1 MQTSTTI
8 DKASLPR
15 RWMQPAAV
23 LLWVLIWQLAAMAVN
38 IPLLLPSPLAVL
50 QRLWQLCGEGEF
62 WYTVLTSLC
71 RILLG
76 FAAGV
81 AGGVLLAAAAWRWQ
95 FVQAMVRPM
104 VGVLKSTPV
113 ASFII
118 LALVWVKTE
127 QLATLISFIMV
138 LPLVYNNLCQGI
150 AAADPKLLEMAKVF
164 ELSGWKTFRCCY
176 LPAILPFFL
185 SAVSS
190 ALGLAWKSGIA
201 AEVLGRP
208 LTAIGTKIYESK
220 VYLETADLF
229 AWTLVIILLSV
240 ALERLL
246 LRATD
251 RVKKEGKAAS
261 GMQLRDLTLQYD
273 GVRVLE
279 HLNLTLPDSG
289 LVCILAPSGT
299 GKTTLL
305 NLFCGL
311 LKPDGGRI
319 EGLEDRK
326 FAYVF
331 QEDRLVPQLTAR
343 ENIRLV
349 MEQPDDQWICQMME
363 QLGLAGWEDALPQE
377 LSGGMQRRVAIARAF
392 AYGKQYGSRTVY
404 LLDEPLKGLDE
415 QAAAQTLALIR
426 ERVGGALAFWITHDR
441 TQAQAADWI
450 VCFEGRPMHLTQL
463 IDIRKKEQ

>member
-1 MQTSTTI
+1 MQTSTTT
-8 DKASLPR
+8 DKVSLPR
-15 RWMQPAAV
+15 RWMQPTAV
-23 LLWVLIWQLAAMAVN
+23 MLWVLIWQLAAMAVN
-38 IPLLLPSPLAVL
+38 IPLLLPSPVVVL

-81 AGGVLLAAAAWRWQ
+81 AAGVLLAAAAWRWQ

-240 ALERLL
+240 ILDSSSVPTLLFAMCVTGWCPIARLVRSQMLQISSSEYVMAAKVMGVKPLTSVVTHFIPNTLSVIIVNITFRIPGFIFSEAFLSYVGLGVQPPATSWGALCS
-246 LRATD
+246 
-251 RVKKEGKAAS
+251 AAS
-261 GMQLRDLTLQYD
+261 LNFLFYPYQLVAPAGLIALTMLCFTLIGDGLRD
-273 GVRVLE
+273 
-279 HLNLTLPDSG
+279 
-289 LVCILAPSGT
+289 
-299 GKTTLL
+299 
-305 NLFCGL
+305 
-311 LKPDGGRI
+311 
-319 EGLEDRK
+319 
-326 FAYVF
+326 
-331 QEDRLVPQLTAR
+331 
-343 ENIRLV
+343 
-349 MEQPDDQWICQMME
+349 
-363 QLGLAGWEDALPQE
+363 ALDPK
-377 LSGGMQRRVAIARAF
+377 LRR
-392 AYGKQYGSRTVY
+392 
-404 LLDEPLKGLDE
+404 
-415 QAAAQTLALIR
+415 
-426 ERVGGALAFWITHDR
+426 
-441 TQAQAADWI
+441 
-450 VCFEGRPMHLTQL
+450 
-463 IDIRKKEQ
+463 

>member
-1 MQTSTTI
+1 MIQDAFWGILIPFLGTSLGAGCVFFLKNSLRDGIQRALTGFAAGVMVAASVWSLLIPAMEQAADLGGLAFFPAVVGFWLGILFLLLLDHLIPHLHQNSLQAEGPKSQLQRTTMMVLAVTLHNI
-8 DKASLPR
+8 PEGMAVGVVYAGYLAGTAQITAAGALALSLGIAIQNFPEGAIISMPLR
-15 RWMQPAAV
+15 AEGEGKLRAFAGGV
-23 LLWVLIWQLAAMAVN
+23 LSGVVEPIGALVTILAAE
-38 IPLLLPSPLAVL
+38 LLGPALP
-50 QRLWQLCGEGEF
+50 
-62 WYTVLTSLC
+62 Y
-71 RILLG
+71 LLG

-81 AGGVLLAAAAWRWQ
+81 TAGVLLAAAAWRWQ

-164 ELSGWKTFRCCY
+164 ELSGWKTFHCCY
-176 LPAILPFFL
+176 LPADNPFFL

-246 LRATD
+246 LWVTD
-251 RVKKEGKAAS
+251 RVQKRRKGGERDAA
-261 GMQLRDLTLQYD
+261 
-273 GVRVLE
+273 V
-279 HLNLTLPDSG
+279 
-289 LVCILAPSGT
+289 
-299 GKTTLL
+299 
-305 NLFCGL
+305 
-311 LKPDGGRI
+311 
-319 EGLEDRK
+319 
-326 FAYVF
+326 
-331 QEDRLVPQLTAR
+331 
-343 ENIRLV
+343 
-349 MEQPDDQWICQMME
+349 
-363 QLGLAGWEDALPQE
+363 
-377 LSGGMQRRVAIARAF
+377 
-392 AYGKQYGSRTVY
+392 
-404 LLDEPLKGLDE
+404 
-415 QAAAQTLALIR
+415 
-426 ERVGGALAFWITHDR
+426 
-441 TQAQAADWI
+441 
-450 VCFEGRPMHLTQL
+450 
-463 IDIRKKEQ
+463 

>member
-1 MQTSTTI
+1 M
-8 DKASLPR
+8 
-15 RWMQPAAV
+15 
-23 LLWVLIWQLAAMAVN
+23 
-38 IPLLLPSPLAVL
+38 AVL

-81 AGGVLLAAAAWRWQ
+81 AAGVLLAAAAWRWQ

-138 LPLVYNNLCQGI
+138 LPLVY
-150 AAADPKLLEMAKVF
+150 
-164 ELSGWKTFRCCY
+164 KTFHCCY

-246 LRATD
+246 LWVTD
-251 RVKKEGKAAS
+251 RVQKRRKGGERDAA
-261 GMQLRDLTLQYD
+261 
-273 GVRVLE
+273 V
-279 HLNLTLPDSG
+279 
-289 LVCILAPSGT
+289 
-299 GKTTLL
+299 
-305 NLFCGL
+305 
-311 LKPDGGRI
+311 
-319 EGLEDRK
+319 
-326 FAYVF
+326 
-331 QEDRLVPQLTAR
+331 
-343 ENIRLV
+343 
-349 MEQPDDQWICQMME
+349 
-363 QLGLAGWEDALPQE
+363 
-377 LSGGMQRRVAIARAF
+377 
-392 AYGKQYGSRTVY
+392 
-404 LLDEPLKGLDE
+404 
-415 QAAAQTLALIR
+415 
-426 ERVGGALAFWITHDR
+426 
-441 TQAQAADWI
+441 
-450 VCFEGRPMHLTQL
+450 
-463 IDIRKKEQ
+463 

>member
-1 MQTSTTI
+1 MQTSTTT
-8 DKASLPR
+8 DKASLPH

-23 LLWVLIWQLAAMAVN
+23 LLWVLLWQLAAMAVD

-50 QRLWQLCGEGEF
+50 QRLWQLCREGEF

-81 AGGVLLAAAAWRWQ
+81 TAGVLLAAAAWRWQ

-104 VGVLKSTPV
+104 FGVLKSTPV

-164 ELSGWKTFRCCY
+164 ELSGWKTFHCCY

-246 LRATD
+246 LWVTD
-251 RVKKEGKAAS
+251 SVQKRRKGGERDAA
-261 GMQLRDLTLQYD
+261 
-273 GVRVLE
+273 V
-279 HLNLTLPDSG
+279 
-289 LVCILAPSGT
+289 
-299 GKTTLL
+299 
-305 NLFCGL
+305 
-311 LKPDGGRI
+311 
-319 EGLEDRK
+319 
-326 FAYVF
+326 
-331 QEDRLVPQLTAR
+331 
-343 ENIRLV
+343 
-349 MEQPDDQWICQMME
+349 
-363 QLGLAGWEDALPQE
+363 
-377 LSGGMQRRVAIARAF
+377 
-392 AYGKQYGSRTVY
+392 
-404 LLDEPLKGLDE
+404 
-415 QAAAQTLALIR
+415 
-426 ERVGGALAFWITHDR
+426 
-441 TQAQAADWI
+441 
-450 VCFEGRPMHLTQL
+450 
-463 IDIRKKEQ
+463 

>member
-1 MQTSTTI
+1 MQTSTTT
-8 DKASLPR
+8 DKVSLPH

-23 LLWVLIWQLAAMAVN
+23 LLWVLLWQLAAMAVD

-62 WYTVLTSLC
+62 WYTVFTSLC

-81 AGGVLLAAAAWRWQ
+81 AAGVLLAAAAWRWR
-95 FVQAMVRPM
+95 FVQAISRPI

-150 AAADPKLLEMAKVF
+150 AAAGPKAAGDGKGVRAFRLEN
-164 ELSGWKTFRCCY
+164 RHCCY

-190 ALGLAWKSGIA
+190 ALGLAWKSGF

-246 LRATD
+246 LWVTD
-251 RVKKEGKAAS
+251 SVQKRRKGGERDAA
-261 GMQLRDLTLQYD
+261 
-273 GVRVLE
+273 V
-279 HLNLTLPDSG
+279 
-289 LVCILAPSGT
+289 
-299 GKTTLL
+299 
-305 NLFCGL
+305 
-311 LKPDGGRI
+311 
-319 EGLEDRK
+319 
-326 FAYVF
+326 
-331 QEDRLVPQLTAR
+331 
-343 ENIRLV
+343 
-349 MEQPDDQWICQMME
+349 
-363 QLGLAGWEDALPQE
+363 
-377 LSGGMQRRVAIARAF
+377 
-392 AYGKQYGSRTVY
+392 
-404 LLDEPLKGLDE
+404 
-415 QAAAQTLALIR
+415 
-426 ERVGGALAFWITHDR
+426 
-441 TQAQAADWI
+441 
-450 VCFEGRPMHLTQL
+450 
-463 IDIRKKEQ
+463 

>member
-1 MQTSTTI
+1 MQTSTTT
-8 DKASLPR
+8 DKVSLPH

-23 LLWVLIWQLAAMAVN
+23 LLWVLLWQLAAMAVD

-50 QRLWQLCGEGEF
+50 QRLWQLCGEREF
-62 WYTVLTSLC
+62 WYTVFTSLC

-81 AGGVLLAAAAWRWQ
+81 AAGVLLAAAAWRWR

-164 ELSGWKTFRCCY
+164 ELSGWKTFH
-176 LPAILPFFL
+176 
-185 SAVSS
+185 
-190 ALGLAWKSGIA
+190 A

-246 LRATD
+246 LWVTD
-251 RVKKEGKAAS
+251 RVQKRRKGGERDAA
-261 GMQLRDLTLQYD
+261 
-273 GVRVLE
+273 V
-279 HLNLTLPDSG
+279 
-289 LVCILAPSGT
+289 
-299 GKTTLL
+299 
-305 NLFCGL
+305 
-311 LKPDGGRI
+311 
-319 EGLEDRK
+319 
-326 FAYVF
+326 
-331 QEDRLVPQLTAR
+331 
-343 ENIRLV
+343 
-349 MEQPDDQWICQMME
+349 
-363 QLGLAGWEDALPQE
+363 
-377 LSGGMQRRVAIARAF
+377 
-392 AYGKQYGSRTVY
+392 
-404 LLDEPLKGLDE
+404 
-415 QAAAQTLALIR
+415 
-426 ERVGGALAFWITHDR
+426 
-441 TQAQAADWI
+441 
-450 VCFEGRPMHLTQL
+450 
-463 IDIRKKEQ
+463 

>member
-1 MQTSTTI
+1 MQTSTTT
-8 DKASLPR
+8 DKVSLPR
-15 RWMQPAAV
+15 RWMQPTAV
-23 LLWVLIWQLAAMAVN
+23 MLWVLIWQLAAMAVN
-38 IPLLLPSPLAVL
+38 IPLLLPSPVAVL

-81 AGGVLLAAAAWRWQ
+81 AAGVLLAAAAWRWQ

-104 VGVLKSTPV
+104 VGVLKSIPI
-113 ASFII
+113 A
-118 LALVWVKTE
+118 
-127 QLATLISFIMV
+127 SFIMV

-246 LRATD
+246 LWVTD
-251 RVKKEGKAAS
+251 RVQKRRKGGE
-261 GMQLRDLTLQYD
+261 RDA
-273 GVRVLE
+273 VV
-279 HLNLTLPDSG
+279 
-289 LVCILAPSGT
+289 
-299 GKTTLL
+299 
-305 NLFCGL
+305 
-311 LKPDGGRI
+311 
-319 EGLEDRK
+319 
-326 FAYVF
+326 
-331 QEDRLVPQLTAR
+331 
-343 ENIRLV
+343 
-349 MEQPDDQWICQMME
+349 
-363 QLGLAGWEDALPQE
+363 
-377 LSGGMQRRVAIARAF
+377 
-392 AYGKQYGSRTVY
+392 
-404 LLDEPLKGLDE
+404 
-415 QAAAQTLALIR
+415 
-426 ERVGGALAFWITHDR
+426 
-441 TQAQAADWI
+441 
-450 VCFEGRPMHLTQL
+450 
-463 IDIRKKEQ
+463 